1 MGAGGPSEP
10 GVLGRDRAWRQPP
23 TSHPRPNPPQHPI
36 SLLPSVSLPPPV
48 PQIPSEGARAVPGA
62 QGAMLG
68 GAHQRG
74 HPAGLR
80 AHEAAVRLR
89 RHHALLL
96 QQLRAGWVP
105 CTPGRPLQ
113 GDGQRGPTAPSAHLA
128 AGLEGSALGGS
139 AARPAAVPGWEHPR
153 WQGIGEH
160 RWWRPGG
167 SWGLLVVATGPLQ
180 PQGVPVGQRHGS
192 PLRGGAVGRGQRV
205 RSGAEQPG
213 APLTPKPIRVRTVW
227 GRRSPKGL
235 NPRAPT
241 PGTPRTRCPTS
252 PKTPSTYTGSPGSR
266 LALRHNPPQ
275 AIPLTLNGAS
285 VRPQHL
291 RGGGLEVGALL
302 Q

>member
-74 HPAGLR
+74 HLAGLR

-113 GDGQRGPTAPSAHLA
+113 GDGQRGPTAPSAHLV
-128 AGLEGSALGGS
+128 AGLEGSALGAS
-139 AARPAAVPGWEHPR
+139 AARPTAVPGWEHPR

-167 SWGLLVVATGPLQ
+167 SWGLLVVAMGPLQ

-252 PKTPSTYTGSPGSR
+252 PKAPSTYTGSPGSR
-266 LALRHNPPQ
+266 LASRHNPPQ
-275 AIPLTLNGAS
+275 AIPLALNGAS